1 VAISTGALRA
11 VTLEP
16 SMPSNLFSHLLQ
28 STSARALRLAFIS
41 CTAGIVAA
49 CATVTP
55 VQPWESRLAGN
66 TIVLLG
72 EVHDNAAQH
81 RLRLQLLRRAFAAGW
96 RPAIVMEQF
105 DVERQ
110 ADIDRARREQPR
122 SAAHLIDQATPRAA
136 QPGAGWNWAF
146 YEPYVALALEYDVP
160 LLAANLATADTRRI
174 VRGGLAASFDEK
186 RLTALGLDRPIAA
199 EWQQA
204 QEREIDRGHCGALPA
219 TMWPRMAQAQFARDA
234 VMADVLRQHAQRGA
248 VLLAGNGHVRRDL
261 GVPRWLEAEAPRVF
275 ALGLLEQGD
284 TPTPPGAFD
293 ATALTEA
300 AERPDPCAGFKPPAL
315 PATSR

>member
-1 VAISTGALRA
+1 MI
-11 VTLEP
+11 
-16 SMPSNLFSHLLQ
+16 LFRPL
-28 STSARALRLAFIS
+28 ALRLALPWLL
-41 CTAGIVAA
+41 TIVAA
-49 CATVTP
+49 CATMPP

-66 TIVLLG
+66 AIVLLG

-81 RLRLQLLRRAFAAGW
+81 RLRLALLRRAFAAGW

-122 SAAHLIDQATPRAA
+122 DAQHLIDQATTRAA
-136 QPGAGWNWAF
+136 RPGEGWNWAF
-146 YEPYVALALEYDVP
+146 YKPYVALALEYDVP
-160 LLAANLATADTRRI
+160 LLAANLANADTRRI
-174 VRGGLAASFDEK
+174 VRGGLAASLDDK
-186 RLTALGLDRPIAA
+186 RLAALGLDRPIAA

-219 TMWPRMAQAQFARDA
+219 AMGPRMAQAQFARDA
-234 VMADVLRQHAQRGA
+234 VMADVLRRHAARGA

-275 ALGLLEQGD
+275 ALGLLEHAD
-284 TPTPPGAFD
+284 TATPPGAFD
-293 ATALTEA
+293 ATLRTEV
-300 AERPDPCAGFKPPAL
+300 AERPDPCADFKPPAIGG
-315 PATSR
+315 

>member
-1 VAISTGALRA
+1 
-11 VTLEP
+11 
-16 SMPSNLFSHLLQ
+16 MPKNLFRCLLQ
-28 STSARALRLAFIS
+28 STRAHAFRVVIMS
-41 CTAGIVAA
+41 CIVAA
-49 CATVTP
+49 CATAAP

-66 TIVLLG
+66 AIVLLG

-81 RLRLQLLRRAFAAGW
+81 RLRLELLRRAFAAGW

-122 SAAHLIDQATPRAA
+122 SAQHLIDQAAPRAA
-136 QPGAGWNWAF
+136 RPGAGWNWAF

-174 VRGGLAASFDEK
+174 VRGGLAASFDDQ
-186 RLTALGLDRPIAA
+186 RLAALGLDRPIAA

-204 QEREIDRGHCGALPA
+204 QEREINRGHCGALPA
-219 TMWPRMAQAQFARDA
+219 TIVPRMAQAQFARDA
-234 VMADVLRQHAQRGA
+234 VMADVLRQQAERGA

-261 GVPRWLEAEAPRVF
+261 GVPRWLSTEPARVF
-275 ALGLLEQGD
+275 ALGLVEQGD
-284 TPTPPGAFD
+284 TQTPPGAFD
-293 ATALTEA
+293 ATLRTAV
-300 AERPDPCAGFKPPAL
+300 AERVDPCADFKAPAIGG
-315 PATSR
+315 

>member
-1 VAISTGALRA
+1 MMLCRRR
-11 VTLEP
+11 
-16 SMPSNLFSHLLQ
+16 LQ
-28 STSARALRLAFIS
+28 RVRARALRLALPCIVAF
-41 CTAGIVAA
+41 VAA
-49 CATVTP
+49 CSTTAP

-81 RLRLQLLRRAFAAGW
+81 RLRLALLRRAFAAGW

-122 SAAHLIDQATPRAA
+122 DAQHLIDQATPRAA
-136 QPGAGWNWAF
+136 RPGEGWNWSF
-146 YEPYVALALEYDVP
+146 YKPYVALALEYDVP

-174 VRGGLAASFDEK
+174 VRGGLAASFDGQ
-186 RLTALGLDRPIAA
+186 RLAALGLDRPIAA

-219 TMWPRMAQAQFARDA
+219 TIVPRMAQAQFARDA
-234 VMADVLRQHAQRGA
+234 VMADVLRRHAERGA

-261 GVPRWLEAEAPRVF
+261 GVPRWLGDEAPRVF
-275 ALGLLEQGD
+275 ALGLLEHD
-284 TPTPPGAFD
+284 EVHSPPGAFD
-293 ATALTEA
+293 DTLRTEA
-300 AERPDPCAGFKPPAL
+300 AKRSDPCADFKPPAL
-315 PATSR
+315 GG